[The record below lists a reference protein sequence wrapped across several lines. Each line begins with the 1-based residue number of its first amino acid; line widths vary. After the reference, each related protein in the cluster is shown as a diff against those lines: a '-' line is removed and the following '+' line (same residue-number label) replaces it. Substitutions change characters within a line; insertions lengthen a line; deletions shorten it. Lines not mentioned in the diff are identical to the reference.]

1 MGASPLLSPHKVSKL
16 VIPLFLTVKPATTHD
31 LDVLHEIETEC
42 FTIEAFPKE
51 QIARLLEN
59 PNTVSLG
66 AWTHEE
72 VAGFIIGSI
81 EDLDETK
88 AGHVYTLDI
97 AVEHRRQGIGLRL
110 LTELERIFAAK
121 GVEMCYLEVGVDNV
135 AARELYRKHYH
146 KGVHG
151 VRLVKGLKT

>member
-1 MGASPLLSPHKVSKL
+1 MAIL
-16 VIPLFLTVKPATTHD
+16 LFLTVKPATIND
-31 LDVLHEIETEC
+31 LDVLHEIEREC
-42 FTIEAFPKE
+42 FTIEALPKE

-66 AWTHEE
+66 AWTHEV

-81 EDLDETK
+81 EDLEETK

-97 AVEHRRQGIGLRL
+97 AVKHRRRGVGLRL
-110 LTELERIFAAK
+110 LTELERIFAAR

-135 AARELYRKHYH
+135 AARELYRKQGYAEVEALSDYYH
-146 KGVHG
+146 KGGHG
-151 VRLVKGLKT
+151 VRLVKRLKT